1 MDAPELRLWHVKRQL
16 DQERAQRI
24 RFEHEARQLRLDLT
38 RAKRIIAT
46 MRQQQSKP
54 PERAA

>member
-16 DQERAQRI
+16 DQERARRI
-24 RFEHEARQLRLDLT
+24 KFEHEARQLRLDPL
-38 RAKRIIAT
+38 RAKRIIAAMQT
-46 MRQQQSKP
+46 RQKP